1 MHDQHT
7 DPRVVARPHGGFDV
21 TTSKCAYH
29 VLDSGLLGWG
39 VFQGPNLDIALTTDE
54 RLAIGAADPQDL
66 IRALLDSDTP
76 EAETNTTATTEQ
88 TNTDEDTDGM

>member
-7 DPRVVARPHGGFDV
+7 DPRVVARPHGGWDV
-21 TTSKCAYH
+21 TTSKGTYH

-76 EAETNTTATTEQ
+76 DVETTEQ
-88 TNTDEDTDGM
+88 TDTDEDTDGM